1 MTNSWAF
8 EYTCNVIIRAI
19 ALLGREIW
27 EMSYKVYR
35 FTSLIPF
42 VSTDQWIFLE
52 NLVEGSWVLFWT
64 HLTHIICIHILK
76 PNFVHVFE
84 YTYLYCLLFVP
95 LLNFNSMS
103 AKEYV
108 PCNPQAF
115 LLIFFVQTCN
125 FLIVLGLCIATL
137 HNNCTVYSLSS
148 PDFQGLS
155 YLIHLFIFF
164 SSFKYNYQIFRSTV
178 HISMYNIFLKAYHH
192 FVECCHH
199 LESREKSSELWMA

>member
-35 FTSLIPF
+35 FTSLIP
-42 VSTDQWIFLE
+42 SDQWIFLE

-64 HLTHIICIHILK
+64 HLAHIICIHILK

-84 YTYLYCLLFVP
+84 YMYLYCLLFVP

-137 HNNCTVYSLSS
+137 HNNCTVYSLSN

-155 YLIHLFIFF
+155 YLIHYFF
-164 SSFKYNYQIFRSTV
+164 FQLQVQLSNISKYSTYINV
-178 HISMYNIFLKAYHH
+178 
-192 FVECCHH
+192 
-199 LESREKSSELWMA
+199 